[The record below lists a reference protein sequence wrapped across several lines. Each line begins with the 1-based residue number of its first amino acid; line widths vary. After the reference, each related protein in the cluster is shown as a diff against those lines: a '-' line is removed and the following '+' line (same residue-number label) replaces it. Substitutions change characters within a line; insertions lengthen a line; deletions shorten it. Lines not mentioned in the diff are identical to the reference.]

1 MAAKVYTEHLVL
13 SLEQK
18 TQLDSLYSTPGY
30 IQDTQYKGDS
40 TEEQLAALGA
50 QKELGLDDTSREAL
64 DDRWSIH
71 WTNGERVKGGREN
84 KRALYQWYVSSVY
97 HREKSS
103 N

>member
-13 SLEQK
+13 SSEQK

-40 TEEQLAALGA
+40 TKEQLAALA
-50 QKELGLDDTSREAL
+50 ALNGLDDTSREAP

-71 WTNGERVKGGREN
+71 WTNGERVKGG
-84 KRALYQWYVSSVY
+84 
-97 HREKSS
+97 
-103 N
+103 

>member
-13 SLEQK
+13 SSEQK

-40 TEEQLAALGA
+40 TKEQLAALGA
-50 QKELGLDDTSREAL
+50 LKELGLDDTSREAL

-71 WTNGERVKGGREN
+71 WTNGERVKGG
-84 KRALYQWYVSSVY
+84 
-97 HREKSS
+97 
-103 N
+103 

>member
-13 SLEQK
+13 SSEQK

-50 QKELGLDDTSREAL
+50 LKELGLDDTSREAL
-64 DDRWSIH
+64 NDRWSIH
-71 WTNGERVKGGREN
+71 WTNGKRVKGG
-84 KRALYQWYVSSVY
+84 
-97 HREKSS
+97 
-103 N
+103 